1 MPREG
6 VGVHLRIDMS
16 ITAMKQALEALE
28 DIFGKNK
35 VDVGAINALR
45 QAIEQAEKKK
55 MPITDDNGQAV
66 QPQFRVIE
74 QRGNWFLLYDQ
85 HVVGNLGRHEFRIQK
100 LKHDIVLYSGITL
113 EEAKKR
119 FAEKVEADYE

>member
-1 MPREG
+1 
-6 VGVHLRIDMS
+6 MS
-16 ITAMKQALEALE
+16 IKAMKQALEALNEVTGWTWAGPMRVMDEVE
-28 DIFGKNK
+28 D
-35 VDVGAINALR
+35 AITALR
-45 QAIEQAEKKK
+45 QAIAEAEKQK

-85 HVVGNLGRHEFRIQK
+85 RVVGNVVFHEFRIQK
-100 LKHDIVLYSGITL
+100 LKHNILLYSGITL

-119 FAEKVEADYE
+119 FAEKVEADHE